1 MHSSAALQLVHP
13 SMDRDLAAA
22 EIAAAAFLRA
32 LGISLDSES
41 LAGTPARMARG
52 YAELF
57 TPRTFDLTT
66 FPNDEGYDELVVSRN
81 LPLRSVC
88 EHHMLPFVGN
98 RPHRVSAPRAHHLI
112 AAGQCRVAALPDHP
126 AHVGGVDAHRVVGLV
141 ADIEMGFVDRLD
153 LRADAAVP
161 QQIDGRTGWRGSAPA
176 MSTPASSR
184 RVGESERP
192 AGGGEDRN
200 GLGGAVPH
208 SRPALMR
215 AAS

>member
-1 MHSSAALQLVHP
+1 MGDLSSQRPIQACRAPPHP
-13 SMDRDLAAA
+13 SPANHDNHFGIFGQIDQCGNWCRGEQFTSDLIGTAVAGRLLGNLYRIGGDPFA
-22 EIAAAAFLRA
+22 LLR
-32 LGISLDSES
+32 
-41 LAGTPARMARG
+41 
-52 YAELF
+52 
-57 TPRTFDLTT
+57 
-66 FPNDEGYDELVVSRN
+66 
-81 LPLRSVC
+81 LPL
-88 EHHMLPFVGN
+88 GN
-98 RPHRVSAPRAHHLI
+98 
-112 AAGQCRVAALPDHP
+112 AGVAALPDHP
-126 AHVGGVDAHRVVGLV
+126 DAHVGGVDAHRVVGLV

-176 MSTPASSR
+176 VSTPASSR

-208 SRPALMR
+208 SPPALMR

>member
-1 MHSSAALQLVHP
+1 
-13 SMDRDLAAA
+13 
-22 EIAAAAFLRA
+22 
-32 LGISLDSES
+32 
-41 LAGTPARMARG
+41 
-52 YAELF
+52 
-57 TPRTFDLTT
+57 
-66 FPNDEGYDELVVSRN
+66 
-81 LPLRSVC
+81 LPL
-88 EHHMLPFVGN
+88 GN
-98 RPHRVSAPRAHHLI
+98 
-112 AAGQCRVAALPDHP
+112 AGVAALPDHP

-192 AGGGEDRN
+192 AGGGERN

-208 SRPALMR
+208 SPPALMR
-215 AAS
+215 AASWSAQDERGSKNNRRRSRNERTESGFGSRKMYR